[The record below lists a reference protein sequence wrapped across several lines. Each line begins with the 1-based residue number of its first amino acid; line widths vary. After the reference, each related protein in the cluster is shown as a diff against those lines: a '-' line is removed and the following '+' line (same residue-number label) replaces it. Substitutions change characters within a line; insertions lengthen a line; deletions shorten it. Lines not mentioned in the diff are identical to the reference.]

1 MSEQTLKHLFLLL
14 GLSIR
19 ELWVRP
25 GLLPLDWVGPV
36 DAPGRDGEEAGEE
49 EAGPQDVDGLG
60 ELLDGV
66 APHQPH
72 HSEQNYDNLVELL
85 SSALTNKVHM
95 DRDPLDGI
103 KHLYWLIGLSLVWK
117 EV

>member
-66 APHQPH
+66 APHQANH
-72 HSEQNYDNLVELL
+72 AEQNYDDLVELL
-85 SSALTNKVHM
+85 SSALTYEVHV
-95 DRDPLDGI
+95 DGDPLDGI
-103 KHLYWLIGLSLVWK
+103 KHGSDGLEGGRK
-117 EV
+117 CK